1 MAWRNLVDVRQSYP
15 DTDAVK
21 VRSGRTVLIFNIRRN
36 DYRLIAAAHFNRQ
49 IVYVD
54 ALYDARGIQQRPL
67 ERNIMKT
74 TQTKIEFARL
84 PKDYTGLCRM
94 LTPRPIHDK
103 VDFENVT
110 EITDAMAGHK
120 LTADQEDYFDLLCR
134 LIEDYDKEHA
144 QLDTPKVTALD
155 ALQHLLD
162 ANDMSAADLARL
174 LDVHRTLGAMILRG
188 ERQLTLAHVR
198 TLAKR
203 FCVSADLFLP

>member
-1 MAWRNLVDVRQSYP
+1 
-15 DTDAVK
+15 
-21 VRSGRTVLIFNIRRN
+21 
-36 DYRLIAAAHFNRQ
+36 
-49 IVYVD
+49 
-54 ALYDARGIQQRPL
+54 
-67 ERNIMKT
+67 MKT
-74 TQTKIEFARL
+74 TQTKIEFAGL

-103 VDFENVT
+103 VDFENVA

-144 QLDTPKVTALD
+144 QLDTPKATALD

-198 TLAKR
+198 TLAKH
-203 FCVSADLFLP
+203 FSVSADLFLP